1 MIRISD
7 RRRSVEEI
15 GQYPLISEEEAAEML
30 AAGEYITTVPAEYL
44 SEDGITEDRIL
55 SCELEYRVSNIDA
68 FCIPYYHYYVQL
80 DRFPENYAE
89 GLKDYGGYW
98 VPAVH
103 PDYLDPD
110 TVWDGRFN

>member
-1 MIRISD
+1 MTQPPSC
-7 RRRSVEEI
+7 SSLAPHS
-15 GQYPLISEEEAAEML
+15 GQKCMLSAEML

-55 SCELEYRVSNIDA
+55 SCELEYRVSNIDE

-89 GLKDYGGYW
+89 GLRNYGGYW